1 LARKAHHMRIE
12 MMDRNQTQIKRV
24 FNKYIERFTDQVL
37 PKQDRFEDH
46 DTPLQQNLL
55 RYLR

>member
-1 LARKAHHMRIE
+1 MRIE